1 MEDKYQR
8 IECELAHE
16 YKRLLGRYTL
26 LINMAIMNIL
36 ADTVTTQ
43 KLSDVQEMIDRLI
56 ELTNLAEKVQTQLDG
71 KQVHFSMLLKEAP
84 SSDEESCLQSKQIER

>member
-16 YKRLLGRYTL
+16 YKRLLGQYTIL
-26 LINMAIMNIL
+26 TNMVIMNAL
-36 ADTVTTQ
+36 AHTVTSQ
-43 KLSDVQEMIDRLI
+43 KLSEIQEMIDRLI
-56 ELTNLAEKVQTQLDG
+56 ELTSLAEKVQTQLDG

-84 SSDEESCLQSKQIER
+84 SSDEE